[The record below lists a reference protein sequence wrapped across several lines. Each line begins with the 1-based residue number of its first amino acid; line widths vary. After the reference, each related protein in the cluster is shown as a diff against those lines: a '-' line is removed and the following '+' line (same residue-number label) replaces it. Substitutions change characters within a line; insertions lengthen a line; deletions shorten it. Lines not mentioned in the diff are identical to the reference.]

1 MTAIAED
8 LVTQAKRLSPEER
21 EFVAEQLVASLTD
34 EFDPVFDQA
43 LLAELERRRADYLA
57 GKLETISLEEV
68 MAQAHARLR

>member
-8 LVTQAKRLSPEER
+8 LVAQAKRLSPAER

-34 EFDPVFDQA
+34 EFDPALDQT
-43 LLAELERRRADYLA
+43 LLVELERRRADYLA
-57 GKLETISLEEV
+57 GRVETISLEEV